1 MTYIDE
7 KFKQSVAT
15 EARFS
20 HSYRDILIKLDV
32 PRNEWTYILNEFEN
46 PDSELSLYYRKGQL
60 AAEEETMS
68 ALQTMIDNEADGAG
82 DAARALGRMRKNK
95 AYNAI
100 KYELF
105 GL

>member
-1 MTYIDE
+1 MTFIDE
-7 KFKQSVAT
+7 KFKQSVAI

-32 PRNEWTYILNEFEN
+32 PRNEWPYILNEFEN
-46 PDSELSLYYRKGQL
+46 PDSELSIYYRKGQL
-60 AAEEETMS
+60 AAEEETMNG
-68 ALQTMIDNEADGAG
+68 LQGMIDNEVDGAG

-95 AYNAI
+95 SYDAL
-100 KYELF
+100 KFELF